1 MEGAPQKMFR
11 HCWFV
16 VLSGIALLSL
26 AACAAP
32 ARSTER
38 PAFRYTPLKGDP
50 RIVFTTSNEM
60 VLIDIT
66 SPSGIG
72 SAAIEM
78 ISGQWPPKVVMR
90 LHVTGLESFKFK
102 YGAKTVEVSVAGPQT
117 REVLVQAGQIG
128 TVSPGDPYWLNVT
141 YNSGYFDI
149 EAPADFLK
157 SGENK
162 FTIEWI
168 DFYR

>member
-1 MEGAPQKMFR
+1 MFR
-11 HCWFV
+11 RYLC
-16 VLSGIALLSL
+16 VLLFGASLLSL

-32 ARSTER
+32 ARPIAR
-38 PAFRYTPLKGDP
+38 PTFRYTLLKGDP

-60 VLIDIT
+60 LLIDIT
-66 SPSGIG
+66 SPTGIG
-72 SAAIEM
+72 SAAIEKA
-78 ISGQWPPKVVMR
+78 SGEWPSKVVMR
-90 LHVTGLESFKFK
+90 LHVRGLESFKFQ
-102 YGAKTVEVSVAGPQT
+102 YGARTVEVSVSATQT
-117 REVLVQAGQIG
+117 REVLIEEGQIG
-128 TVSPGDPYWLNVT
+128 TLSPGDPSWLNVT
-141 YNSGYFDI
+141 RKSGYFEI